1 MPLHFGINQ
10 HKLFLTRFLSPRI
23 RHLSPL
29 PRPSLPHTCLF
40 TIPENCTPF
49 SDTRACFP
57 SRQQFSQNYSCI
69 RYNTLALHDDVLI
82 CHSRD
87 SDNNYSTTS
96 YPTSPSLFHIW
107 DPQICGSGCQSPQEW
122 MIHYWLILN
131 WINPKSQTFHNNVTC
146 ERWRPKFCFCA
157 LDLDFPKK
165 IRQDYVMVRH
175 QLHGNEDFSCI
186 LAQL

>member
-1 MPLHFGINQ
+1 MLLHFGINQ

-29 PRPSLPHTCLF
+29 PRPPPLPTPAFSQYLKIAHLFLIQGPVSSLDNNFHK
-40 TIPENCTPF
+40 TIPVL
-49 SDTRACFP
+49 DT
-57 SRQQFSQNYSCI
+57 I
-69 RYNTLALHDDVLI
+69 LHDNVLI

-146 ERWRPKFCFCA
+146 KRWRPKFCFCA
-157 LDLDFPKK
+157 LGLDFPIK

-175 QLHGNEDFSCI
+175 QLRGNEDFSCV

>member
-23 RHLSPL
+23 GHLSPF
-29 PRPSLPHTCLF
+29 PAPPPLPHTCLF

-87 SDNNYSTTS
+87 SDNFVPNFTFIIPYLGPPDLWFRMSVTTGMND
-96 YPTSPSLFHIW
+96 SLLVN
-107 DPQICGSGCQSPQEW
+107 PE
-122 MIHYWLILN
+122 LN
-131 WINPKSQTFHNNVTC
+131 KSQITNFSQQCDVWKVKAKVL
-146 ERWRPKFCFCA
+146 RLRVRPGFSQKYTTR
-157 LDLDFPKK
+157 L
-165 IRQDYVMVRH
+165 RQGSSSITR
-175 QLHGNEDFSCI
+175 
-186 LAQL
+186 